1 MDYEGLYETLTNIC
15 WELQPH
21 NSVVYIIYADGRLR
35 AISQNTQLKESTE
48 GAVSEAVKNHTL
60 EELKYLAVYCQ
71 RINLSSCVYSCDRFN
86 VVVVSGKPSGND
98 YRLVSL
104 FSSILRKTCLMYE
117 IGGEHVQDN

>member
-1 MDYEGLYETLTNIC
+1 MNYEGLHETLTNIC

-21 NSVVYIIYADGRLR
+21 NSVVYMIYADGRLM

-48 GAVSEAVKNHTL
+48 GDISEAVKNHTL
-60 EELKYLAVYCQ
+60 EELKYLAGYCQ
-71 RINLSSCVYSCDRFN
+71 RINMSTCIYSCDKLN

-117 IGGEHVQDN
+117 IEG